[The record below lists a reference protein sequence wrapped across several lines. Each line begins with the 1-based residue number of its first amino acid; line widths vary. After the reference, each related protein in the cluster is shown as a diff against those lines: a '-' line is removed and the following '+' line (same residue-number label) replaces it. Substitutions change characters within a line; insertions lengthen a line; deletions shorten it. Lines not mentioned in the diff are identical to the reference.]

1 MSQLLDNTKKMTT
14 NREQK
19 KSKKLIFRSELS
31 EDFWIFDTKK
41 WQKMTKNR
49 EKKSRKIN
57 KNKVTK
63 GEFRFVS
70 YNNSRCNFI
79 ASHTQWLMG
88 FLTFGCMSNNVTHM
102 CVAYSSEL
110 YIIWYLSWVY
120 IISYYFNVRSMSC
133 WICFEYLLIFIF
145 NRSWIIHPIGM
156 L

>member
-1 MSQLLDNTKKMTT
+1 MTT

-41 WQKMTKNR
+41 WQKMTKNG

-57 KNKVTK
+57 KNKVTNARVK
-63 GEFRFVS
+63 SDLYPTIIPDAILLRG
-70 YNNSRCNFI
+70 
-79 ASHTQWLMG
+79 HTQWLMG

-120 IISYYFNVRSMSC
+120 IISYCFNVRSMSC

>member
-1 MSQLLDNTKKMTT
+1 MGQNCLKIFEFLTPKN
-14 NREQK
+14 NK
-19 KSKKLIFRSELS
+19 KSRK
-31 EDFWIFDTKK
+31 
-41 WQKMTKNR
+41 KNR
-49 EKKSRKIN
+49 EKLIKIKGPRVKSDFYPTIIP
-57 KNKVTK
+57 
-63 GEFRFVS
+63 
-70 YNNSRCNFI
+70 RCNFI

-120 IISYYFNVRSMSC
+120 IISYCFNVRSMSC

-145 NRSWIIHPIGM
+145 NRSWIIYPIGM